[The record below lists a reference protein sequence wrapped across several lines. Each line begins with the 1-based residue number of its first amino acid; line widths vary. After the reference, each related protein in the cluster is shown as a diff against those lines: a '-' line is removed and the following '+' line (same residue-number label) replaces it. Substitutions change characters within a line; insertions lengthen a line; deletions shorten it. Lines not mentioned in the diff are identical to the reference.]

1 MVVGVPSVG
10 ANHHEVEIH
19 VQVRPLEGMVLSIE
33 ASVMRYWNGIPGVV
47 TRMVDMWVSESRR
60 RSGTML
66 SL

>member
-47 TRMVDMWVSESRR
+47 TRMVDM
-60 RSGTML
+60 
-66 SL
+66 